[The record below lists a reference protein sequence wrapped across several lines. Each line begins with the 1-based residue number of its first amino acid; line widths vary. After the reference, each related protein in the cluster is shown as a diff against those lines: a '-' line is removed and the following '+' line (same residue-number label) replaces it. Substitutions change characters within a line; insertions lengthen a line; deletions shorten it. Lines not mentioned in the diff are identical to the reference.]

1 MRLHSKELR
10 RNVALGREE
19 IAMSVKAILK
29 AKGQRVVTV
38 ASRTSIEDVAA
49 TLARE
54 SIGAAVVTDD
64 GATVAGIL
72 SERDII
78 HGLARHGAAL
88 LERPASD
95 LMVRS
100 VIAANMDMPILHV
113 LDLMTQGRFRH
124 MPVLE
129 NGRLVGLVSIGD
141 AVKARLDLLES
152 EAAQL
157 KDYIGGRA

>member
-1 MRLHSKELR
+1 
-10 RNVALGREE
+10 
-19 IAMSVKAILK
+19 
-29 AKGQRVVTV
+29 
-38 ASRTSIEDVAA
+38 
-49 TLARE
+49 
-54 SIGAAVVTDD
+54 
-64 GATVAGIL
+64 
-72 SERDII
+72 
-78 HGLARHGAAL
+78 
-88 LERPASD
+88 
-95 LMVRS
+95 MVRS

>member
-1 MRLHSKELR
+1 
-10 RNVALGREE
+10 
-19 IAMSVKAILK
+19 MSVRAILK
-29 AKGQRVVTV
+29 EKGCRVVTV
-38 ASRTSIEDVAA
+38 ASQTAIGDVAA

-54 SIGAAVVTDD
+54 SIGAAVVSDD
-64 GATVAGIL
+64 GAAVAGIL

-88 LERPASD
+88 LERPAAD
-95 LMVRS
+95 LMTRAF
-100 VIAANMDMPILHV
+100 IAAKPDMPILHV

-141 AVKARLDLLES
+141 AVKARLDILES
-152 EAAQL
+152 EANQL
-157 KDYIGGRA
+157 KDYIGGR